1 MYLSALKF
9 SLSNSFGSVAI
20 VAFDLPFLFADA
32 FVTEV
37 DAIVVAV
44 VVLWEWRGLQLVTS
58 LG

>member
-37 DAIVVAV
+37 DAIVVVV
-44 VVLWEWRGLQLVTS
+44 VVLWEWRGLQLVT
-58 LG
+58 

>member
-9 SLSNSFGSVAI
+9 SFSNSFGSVAI

-37 DAIVVAV
+37 
-44 VVLWEWRGLQLVTS
+44 VVLWEWRGLKLVT
-58 LG
+58 

>member
-44 VVLWEWRGLQLVTS
+44 VVLWEWRGLQLVT
-58 LG
+58 